1 MSLNK
6 EINKTVFKHKK
17 KLPFIAFC
25 ILIIIW
31 LIHFYFIMDEHG
43 DYGLSFSSSLLEDI
57 IFFAIF
63 GVSILIMQNIRPEEN
78 IFETRVRSLANNTDV
93 KEEAKKFLIQD
104 IEKALAYTE
113 SNNTTITI
121 SKIDD
126 NYVEVFH
133 DSVAEIVNMCNDKP
147 FKVNSGYSVTPD
159 VQVGE
164 SFGYIKY
171 AGIRDKNDI
180 KQKEELVCGPI
191 MQLKEFKTYTDKTKK
206 FEISSD
212 SSAISECSFAFF
224 NELKNDKSNISNWN
238 WVTVK
243 RYTNNLNLKI
253 INNTGEKLKI
263 DTYIRKYGETDSMV
277 LEKMPDCCESY
288 NIDKVQ
294 NKERTIINNQSLY
307 PRDSILYFISK

>member
-1 MSLNK
+1 MSLSK
-6 EINKTVFKHKK
+6 EINKTIFKHKK
-17 KLPFIAFC
+17 KLPFVAFG
-25 ILIIIW
+25 ILIAIW
-31 LIHFYFIMDEHG
+31 LVHFYFIMDGHG

-93 KEEAKKFLIQD
+93 KEEAKKFLLQD

-126 NYVEVFH
+126 NNVEVFN
-133 DSVAEIVNMCNDKP
+133 DCVAEIINMCNDKP

-159 VQVGE
+159 IKIGE
-164 SFGYIKY
+164 SYGYIKY

-180 KQKEELVCGPI
+180 EQKEELVRGPI
-191 MQLKEFKTYTDKTKK
+191 MQLKEFKTYTEKTKN

-224 NELKNDKSNISNWN
+224 NEIKNDKKDISNWN

-253 INNTGEKLKI
+253 INNTGEKIKI
-263 DTYIRKYGETDSMV
+263 DTYIRKSGETNSMV
-277 LEKMPDCCESY
+277 LEKMPDSCESY
-288 NIDKVQ
+288 NIDTVK
-294 NKERTIINNQSLY
+294 NKERTIINNLALH